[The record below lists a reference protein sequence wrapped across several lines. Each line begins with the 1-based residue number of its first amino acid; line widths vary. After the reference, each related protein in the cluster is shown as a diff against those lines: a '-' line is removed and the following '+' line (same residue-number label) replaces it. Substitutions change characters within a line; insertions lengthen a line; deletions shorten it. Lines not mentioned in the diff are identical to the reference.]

1 MGGGSATF
9 YAYNLERV
17 PVTNRRRFNWVSP
30 KLERELIDKQAYDE
44 VTREYG
50 RKFLPEGH
58 ESVKLVRKVVERLL
72 ATRRSEGAAE
82 EEDWDVHVIDDPGN
96 VNAFVTPGG
105 KVFVFT
111 GILPICQDENGL
123 ATVLSHEI
131 SHTLARHTAERVSR
145 QIILLP
151 LVLGTAYVFDISGQL
166 SNTMVSL
173 LLSLPNGRVQ
183 ESEADHI
190 GLLMMGEACY
200 DPAQA
205 VKFWERMTQYEKSRG
220 GGAPPQ
226 FMSTHP
232 SSYNRIGAIKGW
244 MPQAMQKYN
253 ESNCSVTSG
262 YLEQFRDRMPGRR
275 TGDVGGQRI
284 QEVSANDD
292 DDFF

>member
-1 MGGGSATF
+1 M
-9 YAYNLERV
+9 
-17 PVTNRRRFNWVSP
+17 
-30 KLERELIDKQAYDE
+30 Q
-44 VTREYG
+44 REYG
-50 RKFLPEGH
+50 RRFLPEGH
-58 ESVKLVRKVVERLL
+58 QSVQLVRKVVQRLL
-72 ATRRSEGAAE
+72 ATREKSGTAE
-82 EEDWDVHVIDDPGN
+82 EGEDWDVHVIDDPSN

-145 QIILLP
+145 QVILLP

-200 DPAQA
+200 DPGEA

-244 MPQAMQKYN
+244 MPQAMQKFN
-253 ESNCSVTSG
+253 ESNCAGTGG
-262 YLEQFRDRMPGRR
+262 YLEQFRERMPGGRM
-275 TGDVGGQRI
+275 GAGMPGGQRV
-284 QEVSANDD
+284 QEVAAGDD